1 MGRPGQDGVLQGA
14 RAVRPGLVLHPRR
27 CAAAAAPP
35 LRRCA
40 APRAA
45 RRRLTLSPPFPPP
58 AAAIARRVYLRGGV
72 GVGAF
77 KKIFGGRQ
85 MRGTIREKFSTGSGS
100 IARHILKQLEALKI
114 VEKVPN
120 GKGRRITP
128 QGQRDLDS
136 IAGQVGRPPSP
147 PRPLPR
153 RPPAPPAP
161 GSHRRW

>member
-1 MGRPGQDGVLQGA
+1 
-14 RAVRPGLVLHPRR
+14 
-27 CAAAAAPP
+27 
-35 LRRCA
+35 
-40 APRAA
+40 
-45 RRRLTLSPPFPPP
+45 
-58 AAAIARRVYLRGGV
+58 
-72 GVGAF
+72 
-77 KKIFGGRQ
+77 

-147 PRPLPR
+147 PRPPPR

-161 GSHRRW
+161 GGARPLPPLSAAHPPPRRSTQIVGEK

>member
-1 MGRPGQDGVLQGA
+1 M
-14 RAVRPGLVLHPRR
+14 RR
-27 CAAAAAPP
+27 RRRAAAAP
-35 LRRCA
+35 LRRPPRH
-40 APRAA
+40 APPAHPLA
-45 RRRLTLSPPFPPP
+45 SLPPP

-136 IAGQVGRPPSP
+136 IAGQIVGEK
-147 PRPLPR
+147 
-153 RPPAPPAP
+153 
-161 GSHRRW
+161 

>member
-1 MGRPGQDGVLQGA
+1 M
-14 RAVRPGLVLHPRR
+14 RR
-27 CAAAAAPP
+27 RRRAAAAP
-35 LRRCA
+35 LRRPPRR
-40 APRAA
+40 APPAHPLA
-45 RRRLTLSPPFPPP
+45 SLPPP

-161 GSHRRW
+161 GGARCTAHPATIRRSPSAARFLQIVGEK